1 MWHNVRNLINE
12 RIKMEQE
19 FVENELHQQ
28 VRAANA
34 LNLLQE
40 TEHKLKI
47 VKDWLP
53 RYTGMPLDKFSKYI
67 ILTNFHSY
75 IEKFSQVYNGYV
87 YGRDRMMQACT
98 AEGITMINIG
108 MGSPNAALIMD
119 LLLAVEPNA
128 VLFLGKCGGLKN
140 TELGDFIIPIGCI
153 RGTSVC
159 YEYDIPE
166 NMPCLPY
173 FEVNVHISELMKKKN
188 IPYKTGT
195 IFTIARRIW
204 EHNERFKDKL
214 VKSRAIGVDMETS
227 TLFTVG
233 YHNGIA
239 NAALLLVSDL
249 PMTPEGVKTEQS
261 DKKITE
267 NFVDLHIKTGVE
279 VMTNIIEAGGIEKN

>member
-1 MWHNVRNLINE
+1 
-12 RIKMEQE
+12 MEQD
-19 FVENELHQQ
+19 FVGNELHHQ
-28 VRAANA
+28 VREANA

-40 TEHKLKI
+40 TQHKMKI

-53 RYTGMPLDKFSKYI
+53 RYTGMPLENFSKYI

-75 IEKFSQVYNGYV
+75 IEKFSQFYNGYV

-119 LLLAVEPNA
+119 LLLAVQPNC
-128 VLFLGKCGGLKN
+128 VLFLGKCGGVKN

-173 FEVNVHISELMKKKN
+173 FEVNIHISEVMKEKK
-188 IPYKTGT
+188 IPYKNGT
-195 IFTIARRIW
+195 VFTIARRIW

-214 VKSRAIGVDMETS
+214 VKSRAICVDMETS

-233 YHNGIA
+233 YHNGIP

-249 PMTPEGVKTEQS
+249 PMTPDGVKTEQS

-267 NFVDLHIKTGVE
+267 NFVDLHIRTGVD
-279 VMTNIIEAGGIEKN
+279 VIKNVIKSGGIEKN

>member
-267 NFVDLHIKTGVE
+267 NFVDLHIKTGVD

>member
-1 MWHNVRNLINE
+1 
-12 RIKMEQE
+12 MEHE
-19 FVENELHQQ
+19 FEENELHHK
-28 VRAANA
+28 VREANA
-34 LNLLQE
+34 LNLQQE
-40 TEHKLKI
+40 TDHKLHI
-47 VKDWLP
+47 VKNWLP
-53 RYTGMPLDKFSKYI
+53 RYTGMPLEQFSKYI

-75 IEKFSQVYNGYV
+75 IEKFSQFYNGYV

-119 LLLAVEPNA
+119 LLLAVQPNS
-128 VLFLGKCGGLKN
+128 VLFLGKCGGIKN
-140 TELGDFIIPIGCI
+140 TELGDFIIPIGAI

-166 NMPCLPY
+166 NIPCLPY
-173 FEVNVHISELMKKKN
+173 FEVNIHISEVMKEKN
-188 IPYKTGT
+188 IPYKNGT
-195 IFTIARRIW
+195 VFTIARRIW

-214 VKSRAIGVDMETS
+214 VKSRAIGVDMETA

-233 YHNGIA
+233 YHNGIP

-249 PMTPEGVKTEQS
+249 PMTPDGVKTEQS

-267 NFVDLHIKTGVE
+267 SFVDLHIKTGVD
-279 VMTNIIEAGGIEKN
+279 VMMNIIEVGGIKKN